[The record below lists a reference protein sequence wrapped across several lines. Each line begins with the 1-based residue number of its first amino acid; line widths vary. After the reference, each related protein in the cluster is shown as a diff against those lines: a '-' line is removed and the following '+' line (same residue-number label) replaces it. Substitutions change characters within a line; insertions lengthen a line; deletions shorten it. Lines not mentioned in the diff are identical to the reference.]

1 MTAIDDIIERE
12 GGYVNHPKDKGG
24 PTKYGVTEATAR
36 AHGYNGDMQDLPRDT
51 AAQILTEEF
60 YIKTK
65 ISLVSSQLIRE
76 ELLDS
81 AVMSSPVTAIK
92 WLQRALNQFGA
103 EPSLEEDGI
112 LGYNTRSR
120 LESFIMHTRKK
131 DGEKVLWKALNAYQG
146 YYLMELGEWSK
157 DFKFGWLRNRVG
169 M

>member
-1 MTAIDDIIERE
+1 VKIIEELIERE
-12 GGYVNHPKDKGG
+12 GGYVNHKNDPGKA
-24 PTKYGVTEATAR
+24 TKYGVTEVTAR
-36 AHGYNGDMQDLPRDT
+36 AWGYNGNMQDLPRDI
-51 AAQILTEEF
+51 AAQILIEEY

-65 ISLVSSQLIRE
+65 ISLVSSELIRE

-92 WLQRALNQFGA
+92 WLQRALNQFGS
-103 EPSLEEDGI
+103 EPPLEEDGI

-120 LESFIMHTRKK
+120 LESFIMHHRKK

-146 YYLMELGEWSK
+146 YYLMELGPWSK